1 MDAAGIPSI
10 HKRTIT
16 KLPRSGIRFMFRRA
30 GPLTGRTETGHATAA
45 RLDFAF
51 APIAWLAVYPLRKRQ
66 VAIKTK
72 AMRPRHL
79 YVFIT
84 GYSGLNFHH
93 RSSLTG
99 LCKIVTSRLRKNCE
113 PPSPSSE
120 RMLAS
125 YSNETDLS
133 SSLVAPSPA
142 NSHLKTST
150 DFPASGSTQ
159 RTCKA
164 SGKSSLTNQTF
175 KPRKVLLKEL
185 NCRRVLVQA
194 RDCMSTDSST
204 AKRIIAASR
213 TTDGNGPNRT
223 SAKRDTSNGSPAD
236 CDQDGDCN
244 SAERHEAN
252 GKTPERENA
261 AC

>member
-1 MDAAGIPSI
+1 
-10 HKRTIT
+10 
-16 KLPRSGIRFMFRRA
+16 
-30 GPLTGRTETGHATAA
+30 
-45 RLDFAF
+45 
-51 APIAWLAVYPLRKRQ
+51 
-66 VAIKTK
+66 
-72 AMRPRHL
+72 
-79 YVFIT
+79 
-84 GYSGLNFHH
+84 
-93 RSSLTG
+93 
-99 LCKIVTSRLRKNCE
+99 
-113 PPSPSSE
+113 
-120 RMLAS
+120 MLAS

-185 NCRRVLVQA
+185 NCLRVLVQA

-244 SAERHEAN
+244 SAERHAAN

-261 AC
+261 ACETAKREPAGRHIAQSEDTASVSPHFPTFQIRTDGNRPQRQATNYP